1 MLVLARKTDESIVIG
16 EDIVVKIIAIEN
28 GVVKLGID
36 APKEVSII
44 RSELIEEVKKSN
56 KAASLEEVSEN
67 DIASLNKI
75 LGQRHEK
82 I

>member
-16 EDIVVKIIAIEN
+16 DNIFVKIISIEN

-44 RSELIEEVKKSN
+44 RNELIEAIKETN
-56 KAASLEEVSEN
+56 KAASLEEVNEN

-75 LGQRHEK
+75 LGK
-82 I
+82 

>member
-16 EDIVVKIIAIEN
+16 ENIVVKIISVEN

-44 RSELIEEVKKSN
+44 RNELIEEIKETN
-56 KAASLEEVSEN
+56 KAASMEAVSEN

-75 LGQRHEK
+75 LGK
-82 I
+82 

>member
-16 EDIVVKIIAIEN
+16 ENIVVKIISIEN

-44 RSELIEEVKKSN
+44 RNELIEAVKETN
-56 KAASLEEVSEN
+56 KAASMEEVSQD

-75 LGQRHEK
+75 LGK
-82 I
+82 

>member
-1 MLVLARKTDESIVIG
+1 MLVLARKMDESIVIG
-16 EDIVVKIIAIEN
+16 DNIVVKIISVEN

-44 RSELIEEVKKSN
+44 RNELIEEVKETN
-56 KAASLEEVSEN
+56 KAASIKEINEN

-75 LGQRHEK
+75 LGK
-82 I
+82 

>member
-16 EDIVVKIIAIEN
+16 EDIVVKIISIEN

-44 RSELIEEVKKSN
+44 RNELIEAVKESN
-56 KAASLEEVSEN
+56 KAASLEEVNAN

-75 LGQRHEK
+75 LGK
-82 I
+82 